1 MAPLAPVE
9 YDPHGGIGLRWTQHY
24 FENPLDMSF
33 IDGVPHIEESKYRRL
48 DNIHKQAAQDIN
60 TILALHSG

>member
-1 MAPLAPVE
+1 
-9 YDPHGGIGLRWTQHY
+9 
-24 FENPLDMSF
+24 MSF